1 MCEET
6 ILVKEI
12 YEESIRERLHAIRKI
27 TSENKIYQVLRERN
41 PGSAGIRLV
50 CQEIL
55 YENVQMINYL
65 SRGIEYDRAKIKEL
79 G

>member
-1 MCEET
+1 MCEEA

-27 TSENKIYQVLRERN
+27 TSENKIYQALRERN
-41 PGSAGIRLV
+41 PENAEIRLV

-55 YENVQMINYL
+55 YENVRMIDYL
-65 SRGIEYDRAKIKEL
+65 ARGIEDDRAKIKEL

>member
-1 MCEET
+1 MCEEA

-12 YEESIRERLHAIRKI
+12 YEESTRERLDYIRKI
-27 TSENKIYQVLRERN
+27 NSENKIYQALRERN
-41 PGSAGIRLV
+41 PENAVIRLV

-55 YENVQMINYL
+55 YENVRMIDYL
-65 SRGIEYDRAKIKEL
+65 AEGIEYDRAKIKEL